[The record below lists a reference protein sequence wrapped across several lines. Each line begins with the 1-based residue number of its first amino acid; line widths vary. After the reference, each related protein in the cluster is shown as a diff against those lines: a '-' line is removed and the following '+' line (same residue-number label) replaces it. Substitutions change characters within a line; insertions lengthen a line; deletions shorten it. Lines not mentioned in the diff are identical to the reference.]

1 MAKSFRFERDDEDDF
16 RSRKAKRRDSQL
28 DDANIRR
35 KLKTAELEN
44 SINHLIR
51 NENQPS
57 KV

>member
-1 MAKSFRFERDDEDDF
+1 MAKSFRFERDEDDF

-35 KLKTAELEN
+35 KLKTAELED
-44 SINHLIR
+44 SINHLVR